1 MQHIFPIFA
10 NVTLEKKPM
19 DIRYKDNGPSNQVFF
34 TTHAVFKS
42 FWKYFPFS
50 FFQKYINLSSCDNF
64 QSQRL
69 KTSLKGK
76 LQFSTTKKPP
86 KKTHTPLPQKKP
98 TKKQKK
104 TIIFR
109 VSPRCHSVMCLKD
122 NRRFNSRNTD
132 WSRLTI
138 CRSKASI
145 GKFA

>member
-1 MQHIFPIFA
+1 MQRIFPIFA

-42 FWKYFPFS
+42 FWKYFPVS

-64 QSQRL
+64 QSRRL

-76 LQFSTTKKPP
+76 LQFSTTKKPQKNPHPP
-86 KKTHTPLPQKKP
+86 KKKPQKN
-98 TKKQKK
+98 KKNQSYSEFRLGVILWCVLK
-104 TIIFR
+104 IIED
-109 VSPRCHSVMCLKD
+109 SIPGI
-122 NRRFNSRNTD
+122 

-145 GKFA
+145 GRFA